1 MPFKKVLGSVISA
14 LIGLLLVM
22 AVPTYA
28 PAIQLKISGSGAGCP
43 WSKVFSQAA
52 YAQRLHEVISETR
65 NAIRNTASDPAL
77 PIDRWA
83 APGVREFWIP
93 RNGTDLDGKALL
105 AYLISDHTVLAEQL
119 GSDGVR
125 PGDIVVDVGAHVGT
139 FADRA
144 LRRGARIV
152 IALEPDPLNRECLT
166 RNFATEIREQR
177 VVVVPQGAWSTSGQL
192 TLHQGTHNSGMS
204 SIIHDDGGATFQI
217 DVTTID
223 EIVERLGL
231 PRVDFV
237 KMDIEGAEREALKGA
252 ANTLRKFRPRMMLDA
267 YHLPD
272 DPVVLPQVI
281 QTANPAYRE
290 KCGPCEILAGSLLPH
305 VIIFL

>member
-1 MPFKKVLGSVISA
+1 MPFKKVLGLVVSA
-14 LIGLLLVM
+14 LIGLFLVIAM
-22 AVPTYA
+22 PAYG
-28 PAIQLKISGSGAGCP
+28 PAIQLKISGTGSGCP
-43 WSKVFSQAA
+43 WPKVFSQAG

-65 NAIRNTASDPAL
+65 NTIRNTASDPML

-83 APGVREFWIP
+83 VSGLREFWIP
-93 RNGTDLDGKALL
+93 RNGSDLDGKALL

-119 GSDGVR
+119 GDDGVR

-144 LRRGARIV
+144 LRRGARKV

-166 RNFATEIREQR
+166 RNFATEIAELRM
-177 VVVVPQGAWSTSGQL
+177 VIVPQGAWSTNGQL

-217 DVTTID
+217 EVTTID
-223 EIVERLGL
+223 EIVQRLGL
-231 PRVDFV
+231 PHVDFI

-252 ANTLRKFRPRMMLDA
+252 ADTLRKFRPRMMLDA

-281 QTANPAYRE
+281 RTANPAYRE
-290 KCGPCEILAGSLLPH
+290 KCGPCEILAGSLVPH